1 MKNPL
6 NKRFPREL
14 KTELAKYIVI
24 FVFIAGMIGF
34 VSGFLVAGESM
45 SASNDE
51 SYEKYNIEDGNFELT
66 GPAENNG
73 PLYKLLQD
81 EGAYLYENFY
91 IEEKTAEIDST
102 LRVFINRKEVNLVC
116 LLTGALPK
124 KNDEI
129 AIDRVYAKNNGL
141 SVGSTLTV
149 GEKALTV
156 TGFVALS
163 DYSALY
169 QNPADMM
176 FDTTK
181 FGVAVMT
188 EDGFDA
194 LPQAHIHYCYS
205 WKYCEAPADNAAAKS
220 RAEDVLAVLAEN
232 TMLKSF
238 IPAYG
243 NQAIIF
249 AGTDIGRDSF
259 FISIFL
265 YIIMTI
271 IAFVFAILT
280 SNTITREANVIG
292 TLRASGYTKGE
303 LILHYLTMP
312 MIVTLLAALVGNIL
326 GYTLFKNA
334 AAGMY
339 YGSYS
344 LPTYETRW
352 NANAF
357 VKTTVVPLLIIL
369 VINLSILVSK
379 LRLSPLQFI
388 RRDLSRSKKKKAL
401 RLSDRIGI
409 LKRFRLRVIL
419 QNLPNY
425 VTIVIGMFLANTI
438 LLFGCGLLPML
449 EHYQEEITENMIA
462 EHQYVLKMPVETTE
476 KSAEKYGSLDLKTVD
491 DRLKPEDASIFG
503 IVEKSAYIP
512 LTFEDGVYI
521 SSAYAAKFDLTAG
534 DTVELRDE
542 FENTNYSFT
551 IDGVYNYPA
560 GIAVFMDLT
569 LFNKTFDRD
578 EQFFSGYF
586 SDKPITDIDR
596 SLIAAEVTE
605 DELTKTSRQLMTTF
619 EELAGMV
626 QAFGIVF
633 FMLIVYLLSRIII
646 EKNAQSISMT
656 KILGYSN
663 AEINGLYIASTA
675 IVVVISMLLTIP
687 MANALISRVIPL
699 ALVDYSGYFFYYVP
713 FTVFI
718 KMALLGILG
727 YGVIAFLQ
735 TRKVKRIP
743 LDIALKN
750 VE

>member
-6 NKRFPREL
+6 NKRFLREL
-14 KTELAKYIVI
+14 KTELAKYIII
-24 FVFIAGMIGF
+24 FIFIAGMIGF

-51 SYEKYNIEDGNFELT
+51 SYEKYNIEDGNFESYH
-66 GPAENNG
+66 PAESNA
-73 PLYKLLQD
+73 PLYRLLQD
-81 EGAYLYENFY
+81 EGADLYENFY
-91 IEEKTAEIDST
+91 IEEKTAEVDST
-102 LRVFINRKEVNLVC
+102 LRVFINRRDINLVC
-116 LLTGALPK
+116 LLSGALPEQS
-124 KNDEI
+124 DEI

-141 SVGSTLTV
+141 SVGDTLTI
-149 GEKALTV
+149 GERALTV

-163 DYSALY
+163 DYSTLY
-169 QNPADMM
+169 QDPSDMM

-188 EDGFDA
+188 EEGFDA

-205 WKYCEAPADNAAAKS
+205 WKYHEAPADNAEAKA
-220 RAEDVLAVLAEN
+220 RAEDILAVLAKN

-249 AGTDIGRDSF
+249 AGTDIGRDGF

-312 MIVTLLAALVGNIL
+312 VIVTLLAALVGNIL

-357 VKTTVVPLLIIL
+357 VKTTIVPLMIIL
-369 VINLSILVSK
+369 VIDLAILVGK
-379 LRLSPLQFI
+379 LRLSPLQFL

-401 RLSDRIGI
+401 RLSAGIGI
-409 LKRFRLRVIL
+409 LKRFRIRVIL

-462 EHQYVLKMPVETTE
+462 KHQYVLKIPVETAE
-476 KSAEKYGSLDLKTVD
+476 KSAEKYGAVSLKTVD
-491 DRLKPEDASIFG
+491 DRLKPEDANIYG
-503 IVEKSAYIP
+503 IVEESAYVP
-512 LTFEDGVYI
+512 LAFGDGVFI
-521 SSAYAAKFDLTAG
+521 SSAYAAKFALTAG

-542 FENTNYSFT
+542 FENTSYCFT
-551 IDGVYNYPA
+551 VDGVYDYPA

-569 LFNKTFDRD
+569 RFNKTFDRD
-578 EQFFSGYF
+578 EQSFSGYF
-586 SDKPITDIDR
+586 ADTTITDIDR
-596 SLIAAEVTE
+596 ALIAAEITE

-619 EELAGMV
+619 EEMAGMV

-633 FMLIVYLLSRIII
+633 FMLIIYLLSRIII

-675 IVVVISMLLTIP
+675 IVVIFSMLLTIP
-687 MANALISRVIPL
+687 AANALISRVIPL

-713 FTVFI
+713 FAVFV

-743 LDIALKN
+743 MDMALKN

>member
-14 KTELAKYIVI
+14 KSELAKYIVI

-66 GPAENNG
+66 GPAESNG
-73 PLYKLLQD
+73 PLYRLLLD
-81 EGAYLYENFY
+81 ESAYLYENFY
-91 IEEKTAEIDST
+91 IEEKTAEVDST

-116 LLTGALPK
+116 LLSGALPEQS
-124 KNDEI
+124 DEI

-141 SVGSTLTV
+141 SVGDTLTV
-149 GEKALTV
+149 DEKALAV

-163 DYSALY
+163 DYSTLY
-169 QNPADMM
+169 QNPSDMM

-194 LPQAHIHYCYS
+194 LPHAHIHYCYS
-205 WKYCEAPADNAAAKS
+205 WKYHEAPADNAAAKS

-249 AGTDIGRDSF
+249 AGTDIGRDGF

-280 SNTITREANVIG
+280 INTITREANVIG

-326 GYTLFKNA
+326 GYTLFKNV

-352 NANAF
+352 NVNAF

-369 VINLSILVSK
+369 VINLVILVSK

-388 RRDLSRSKKKKAL
+388 RRDLSRNIKKKAL
-401 RLSDRIGI
+401 RLSTRIGI

-449 EHYQEEITENMIA
+449 AHYQEEITENMIA
-462 EHQYVLKMPVETTE
+462 EHQYVLKMPVETAE

-491 DRLKPEDASIFG
+491 DRLKPEDASIYG
-503 IVEKSAYIP
+503 IAEESAYVP
-512 LTFEDGVYI
+512 LTFGDGVYI
-521 SSAYAAKFDLTAG
+521 SSAYAAKFSLTAG

-569 LFNKTFDRD
+569 RFNKTFDRD
-578 EQFFSGYF
+578 EQSFSGYF
-586 SDKPITDIDR
+586 SDKAITDIDKT
-596 SLIAAEVTE
+596 LIAAEITE

-619 EELAGMV
+619 EEMAGMV

-633 FMLIVYLLSRIII
+633 FMLIIYLLSRIII

-675 IVVVISMLLTIP
+675 IVVIFSMLLTIP
-687 MANALISRVIPL
+687 AANALISRVIPL

-713 FTVFI
+713 FTVFV

-743 LDIALKN
+743 LDVALKN